1 MADNSKNIVV
11 SGFGGQG
18 VLFLGTVLCHAA
30 IVEGKNTTWIPSYGA
45 EMRGGSANCY
55 VVISDNEIASPI
67 FDNADYGIFLS
78 KQAMKKFENMII
90 KNGAIFADSSMMDA
104 NKNRSDISYFFK
116 PLNDLIVKEGSKM
129 LLNIVALGYF
139 IKKTSVLTKESV
151 ISALKKVSSMKKPE
165 FLDLNLKS
173 FEYGFSLE

>member
-1 MADNSKNIVV
+1 MQITA
-11 SGFGGQG
+11 
-18 VLFLGTVLCHAA
+18 
-30 IVEGKNTTWIPSYGA
+30 
-45 EMRGGSANCY
+45 
-55 VVISDNEIASPI
+55 
-67 FDNADYGIFLS
+67 